1 MTKTLLLLVMIFL
14 HIVDDYYLQG
24 WLASAKQKSWWEQNA
39 PDELYKYDYIMALFM
54 HSFSWTFMVMI
65 IPSLFALSRVIN
77 TGIDNINI
85 VSGQIIFTFVVHLIM
100 HIIVD
105 NAKANL
111 KKINLIQ
118 DQIIHLIQIITIWF
132 YLVLIRL

>member
-1 MTKTLLLLVMIFL
+1 MVKILLLLAMIFL

-54 HSFSWTFMVMI
+54 HSFSWTFIVMI

-85 VSGQIIFTFVVHLIM
+85 VSGQIILTFVVHLIM

-118 DQIIHLIQIITIWF
+118 DQLIHLIQITTIWF